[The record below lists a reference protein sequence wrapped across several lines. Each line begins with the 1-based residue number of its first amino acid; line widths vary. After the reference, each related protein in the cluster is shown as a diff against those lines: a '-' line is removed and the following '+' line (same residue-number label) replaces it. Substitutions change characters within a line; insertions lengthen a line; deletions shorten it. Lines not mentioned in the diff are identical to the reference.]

1 MLIIFYTNFT
11 LKNFICFGAKMQLK
25 IQVLMKRTGSIFRGT
40 TQSLYIRS
48 RCESQWDGGEKQI
61 LFGLAPLYKPW
72 STYFYLENL
81 LYITANIQGMRHFG

>member
-1 MLIIFYTNFT
+1 M
-11 LKNFICFGAKMQLK
+11 
-25 IQVLMKRTGSIFRGT
+25 
-40 TQSLYIRS
+40 
-48 RCESQWDGGEKQI
+48 DGGEKQI